1 MRFRT
6 YPILALA
13 LATSFAAVALA
24 TESAPG
30 RSEHLITKPT
40 GSHHADPAA
49 AFGPGGVSAL
59 VWEDARSGIQ
69 GQVFAAD
76 GRPDGPAFALAAN
89 LLPAIPGE
97 GPAELNSEPAVAFL
111 PNGDLLVAWASERGH
126 LRTSVFHQDFEVA
139 ERRVMARRFQAD
151 GRPTGPA
158 FAISTAADRHES
170 WPRLHVTAEGRV
182 LAGWRSTDALGEK
195 GGLFVR
201 HLNRRAQG
209 IGVTTQVSAAGDAEA
224 QYLSF
229 ATAPGG
235 DVLLAWEGCCDA
247 GGDLGV
253 YVRAYRAADRSFGEI
268 RQVNAVTAQKQR
280 RPSVVADGDRG
291 YLVVWQGIIDRTTG
305 HIFGRFV
312 GPDGEPAGEQFRV
325 SHGHGPVQVAP
336 AVAAAPGGEFLAVWR
351 DWVGV
356 AFGVSAQ
363 RLDPAG
369 QPIGEP
375 VRLNTRKT
383 QKNGRTS
390 LASDGAGGYLVPWEA
405 GYQGRPAIAAGRLQL
420 D

>member
-13 LATSFAAVALA
+13 LATSLAGAALA

-59 VWEDARSGIQ
+59 VWEDARAGVQ
-69 GQVFAAD
+69 GQLFGAD
-76 GRPDGPAFALAAN
+76 GAPRGPVLDLAAN
-89 LLPAIPGE
+89 RLPSIPGE
-97 GPAELNSEPAVAFL
+97 GPAELNSEPTVAFL

-126 LRTSVFHQDFEVA
+126 LRASVFHQDFDVA
-139 ERRVMARRFQAD
+139 ERRVTARRFQAD
-151 GRPTGPA
+151 GKPAGPA
-158 FAISTAADRHES
+158 YAISDGGARHES
-170 WPRLHVTAEGRV
+170 WPRLHAGADGRI
-182 LAGWRSTDALGEK
+182 LAGWRSTDATGEN

-201 HLNRRAQG
+201 HLNRGGRG
-209 IGVTTQVSAAGDAEA
+209 IGVTTRVSAAGDSEA

-229 ATAPGG
+229 AAGPGAG
-235 DVLLAWEGCCDA
+235 ALLAWEGCCDA

-253 YVRAYRAADRSFGEI
+253 YVRSYRADRTFGPI
-268 RQVNAVTAQKQR
+268 QQVNAVTDQKQR

-291 YLVVWQGIIDRTTG
+291 YLVVWQGILDRTTG
-305 HIFGRFV
+305 HVFGRFV
-312 GPDGEPAGEQFRV
+312 GLDGEPAGGQFQI

-375 VRLNTRKT
+375 VRLSTGKT

-405 GYQGRPAIAAGRLQL
+405 GYRGRPAIAAGRLQL